1 MPRKAGSTTLQLLPP
16 AREAL
21 ERRTGANPRGGTP
34 NLSAAANAAL
44 SRYDALMS
52 AGRREAVQAAE
63 LSEADWNLL
72 RAILNGSLYDHPDA
86 VWQEVIA
93 DVEDADPEEFPGVED
108 LRLRL
113 RRLSPL
119 ALYAVADAVETWWRT
134 QSGGNR

>member
-1 MPRKAGSTTLQLLPP
+1 MAASIARTVLQLHPP
-16 AREAL
+16 ARAVIEKRA
-21 ERRTGANPRGGTP
+21 GSYRGQP
-34 NLSAAANAAL
+34 DLSVAANAAL
-44 SRYDALMS
+44 TRYDALMG
-52 AGRREAVQAAE
+52 AGLREAAGE
-63 LSEADWNLL
+63 LEPEDWNLL